1 MKIKIEIPDFV
12 PPERIIYIMAGIE
25 KIGYIEPHTRK
36 VFVKVSRCS
45 QCGRCCDALK
55 CQRMEKESGNNNKW
69 LCSCH
74 AMRPFS
80 CCISDSRNI
89 PECTVQYKEL

>member
-1 MKIKIEIPDFV
+1 MKIEIDIPDFI

-36 VFVKVSRCS
+36 VFMKVSQCS
-45 QCGRCCDALK
+45 QCGMCCDNLK
-55 CQRMEKESGNNNKW
+55 CKHLKKEPGNNNKW
-69 LCSCH
+69 ICNCL

-89 PECTVQYKEL
+89 PECTVQYKEI